1 MPNANPYYCRFATN
15 PANRVVDEIAPL
27 NPTFFLLWLGENDLL
42 YYAVSGG
49 SADSITS
56 PQLFGQTMGGIM
68 QALTANGA
76 KGVVATVGDVT
87 KSPFFTTIPYNGLVL
102 TQSQADSINFA
113 MTLYQLPFTNYKAGP
128 NPFLVTDPSSPH
140 PYFKVRQMQPG
151 ELVLLTVPQDS
162 MKCAGMGI
170 INPNTFMP
178 YPIPD
183 NFVLKMD
190 EVTALQNATTAY
202 NAIIEQLAGQ
212 FGLAVVDINTHF
224 QTLEAGIVWD
234 GIKLSTKFIT
244 GGVFSTDGL
253 HLNPRG
259 NAVTT
264 NYIIDA
270 INAKYGSNIPKAD
283 ITAYP
288 GLIFP

>member
-1 MPNANPYYCRFATN
+1 
-15 PANRVVDEIAPL
+15 
-27 NPTFFLLWLGENDLL
+27 
-42 YYAVSGG
+42 
-49 SADSITS
+49 
-56 PQLFGQTMGGIM
+56 
-68 QALTANGA
+68 
-76 KGVVATVGDVT
+76 
-87 KSPFFTTIPYNGLVL
+87 
-102 TQSQADSINFA
+102 
-113 MTLYQLPFTNYKAGP
+113 
-128 NPFLVTDPSSPH
+128 
-140 PYFKVRQMQPG
+140 MQPG

-183 NFVLKMD
+183 HFVLKLD
-190 EVTALQNATTAY
+190 EVTALQNATAAY
-202 NAIIEQLAGQ
+202 NAIIEQLAEQ
-212 FGLAVVDINTHF
+212 SGLAVVDINTHS

-244 GGVFSTDGL
+244 GGAFSTDGI